1 MLLEMNNLIT
11 LGGKVMVNYKNN
23 FQLSLIE
30 IVQVM
35 KELLQT
41 VVSEMRKNGV

>member
-1 MLLEMNNLIT
+1 MNNLIT
-11 LGGKVMVNYKNN
+11 LGGKVVANYKNN

-30 IVQVM
+30 IDQVI

-41 VVSEMRKNGV
+41 VVCEMRKIGV